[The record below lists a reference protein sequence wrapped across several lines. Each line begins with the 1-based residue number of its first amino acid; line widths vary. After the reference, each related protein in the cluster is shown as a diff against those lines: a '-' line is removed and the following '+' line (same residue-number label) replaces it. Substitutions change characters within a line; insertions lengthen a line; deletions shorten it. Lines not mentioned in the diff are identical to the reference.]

1 MLIMYITFKNGDEI
15 FSKLEFLVSM
25 LKHECLLCEDVM
37 LTRDGE
43 CIIICMDDS
52 VLFEMIRIITKIVV
66 SEFLEGDP
74 GTSNFFNDESKNL
87 IHELSERNIQFIE
100 CDLLSFKRHKGYY
113 RKEENFKIRVL
124 SSFSCDV
131 IKKFINE
138 KLNLYTITKIIS
150 AINSTSTLITMEKM
164 LLL

>member
-1 MLIMYITFKNGDEI
+1 MYITFKNGDEI
-15 FSKLEFLVSM
+15 FPKLEFFTNM

-66 SEFLEGDP
+66 SEFLEADP

-100 CDLLSFKRHKGYY
+100 CDLFTSFKHYKGYY

-124 SSFSCDV
+124 SSFSCNV

-150 AINSTSTLITMEKM
+150 TINSTSTLIMMEKM